1 MKLSAIILMFILYS
15 SAIAQKKDT
24 TTAFISFGFNSC
36 MEIESDNNAGVYS
49 IKLISLQNNHVE
61 YHWEQTEKKREYE
74 NYLIANA
81 LPVGKYRLSY
91 TTFRGVV
98 RDKYFTIKPIPLN
111 YITLCSF
118 KNNVEPINPFVGLK
132 ENDSVVLKIGSF
144 GCTYHSLYDFIV
156 KKDKK
161 GFFCY
166 VAAYSVKC
174 PTADED
180 ITIKVSPK
188 PTTIS
193 ESKRLNQKEIESL
206 VQAINK
212 TIMISS
218 SGCTS
223 HTSFELKY
231 DNNKIKFDD
240 LRCAF
245 YLESIIRSKFLKYN
259 SVMYCEM

>member
-1 MKLSAIILMFILYS
+1 MCILYS
-15 SAIAQKKDT
+15 SAIAQNKDT

-36 MEIESDNNAGVYS
+36 MEIESDNNDGVNS
-49 IKLISLQNNHVE
+49 IKLISLQNNHIE
-61 YHWEQTEKKREYE
+61 YHWEQTETKREYE

-132 ENDSVVLKIGSF
+132 ENDSVVLKIGSY

-161 GFFCY
+161 GFFCNI
-166 VAAYSVKC
+166 AAYSIRC
-174 PTADED
+174 PKENEGVL
-180 ITIKVSPK
+180 TIVSPK

-231 DNNKIKFDD
+231 DNNKIKFND

-245 YLESIIRSKFLKYN
+245 YLESIIRIKFLKYN
-259 SVMYCEM
+259 SVMYCEI